1 MSVINVYVNEVS
13 AKSQFVD
20 DCLVDV
26 FERLFACLKLL
37 NGCKNVDVGFCFS
50 SDLFTKTLSSGGLTV
65 EGFFN
70 QHKDFKKRWQLYRC
84 RTWNGNHLT
93 NIYAS
98 YKYNSLD
105 VLFTSVSEVYEQ
117 SGKGRAL
124 LVNFENGG
132 FSEPVITVS
141 KNNVDKDISS
151 FFSNGALEQYLVG
164 EGLYRRPYDDT
175 RIIAPI
181 DSETVLADKSLFELT
196 TYPLQHGR
204 KVYRRIGTDELWYID
219 NMHYGKSAHCEV
231 FSESTKR
238 QIGES
243 GVNDIDIRP
252 MPKSKQGRTINI

>member
-37 NGCKNVDVGFCFS
+37 NGCKNEDVGFCFS

-84 RTWNGNHLT
+84 RTWNDKPLT
-93 NIYAS
+93 DNCAS
-98 YKYNSLD
+98 YEYNSSD
-105 VLFTSVSEVYEQ
+105 VRFTSVSEVYEQ

-124 LVNFENGG
+124 LMNFENGG

-151 FFSNGALEQYLVG
+151 FFSNGELEQYLVG
-164 EGLYRRPYDDT
+164 EGLYSRPYDDT
-175 RIIAPI
+175 RIIAPM